1 MSRILKRPM
10 FRKGGSTG
18 QGIMSGLVD
27 RTKHADNPIVTG
39 ITGLDKDRLDINTKA
54 IMDLLSEYAP
64 VPKTKF
70 DVGTLGLGLASGKTL
85 TEALKEPYQRFVKS
99 DDLRRGQIA
108 KRGEG
113 ALTTALKLEM
123 ERAKRLG
130 KGTRLLTDAEKL
142 KEGFN
147 KRDVVQVDSDGKRQ
161 VLKSIPAGEVEKQAT
176 REQVISEIDKIL
188 GAVDKQGTGLL
199 EGFVKGM
206 TTPINP
212 KRATFEAQVKGLE
225 LNVIK
230 ALRGAQVSAAEE
242 ENVKKILPSVFDSE
256 TMFKA
261 KAKALRDYM
270 SELNTRIKGGGVVGD
285 SESAILEKGLPGQKY
300 QKKLEEMSEEEL
312 KAYEEYL
319 LTTQK
324 LKK

>member
-10 FRKGGSTG
+10 FRKGGSTSK
-18 QGIMSGLVD
+18 GIMTGLVD

-39 ITGLDKDRLDINTKA
+39 FDKDRLDVSTKA

-64 VPKTKF
+64 VPKTRLPIGQF
-70 DVGTLGLGLASGKTL
+70 GLNLASGMTI
-85 TEALKEPYQRFVKS
+85 TDALKDPYKQFTKS
-99 DDLRRGQIA
+99 DDIRRAQIA
-108 KRGEG
+108 KSGDG

-123 ERAKRLG
+123 ERAKNLG
-130 KGTRLLTDAEKL
+130 KTTRLLTDAEKL
-142 KEGFN
+142 EQGFN
-147 KRDVVQVDSDGKRQ
+147 KRDVVQIDSKGSRK

-188 GAVDKQGTGLL
+188 GSVDEQGTGLL
-199 EGFVKGM
+199 EGFIKGK

-212 KRATFEAQVKGLE
+212 KRAQFEAQVKGLE

-242 ENVKKILPSVFDSE
+242 DNVKKILPSVFDSE

-261 KAKALRDYM
+261 KAKALQEYM
-270 SELNTRIKGGGVVGD
+270 SELNTRIKGGVVGD
-285 SESAILEKGLPGQKY
+285 SQSAILEKGLPGQKY

-319 LTTQK
+319 LTTQQ

>member
-10 FRKGGSTG
+10 FRKGGSTSK
-18 QGIMSGLVD
+18 GIMTGLVD

-39 ITGLDKDRLDINTKA
+39 FDKDRLDESTKA

-64 VPKTKF
+64 VPKTRLPIGQF
-70 DVGTLGLGLASGKTL
+70 GLNLASGMTI
-85 TEALKEPYQRFVKS
+85 TDALKDPYKQFTKS
-99 DDLRRGQIA
+99 DDIRRAQIA

-123 ERAKRLG
+123 ERAKNLG
-130 KGTRLLTDAEKL
+130 KTTRLLTDAEK
-142 KEGFN
+142 KDQGFN
-147 KRDVVQVDSDGKRQ
+147 KRDVVQIDSKGNRK
-161 VLKSIPAGEVEKQAT
+161 VLKNIPAGEAEKEAT
-176 REQVISEIDKIL
+176 RKTVISSIDKIL
-188 GAVDKQGTGLL
+188 NKVDKVGTGSF
-199 EGFVKGM
+199 EGRIKGL
-206 TTPINP
+206 TTPFSP
-212 KRATFEAQVKGLE
+212 EQAQFRAETKGLA

-242 ENVKKILPSVFDSE
+242 ENVNKILPQITDSE

-261 KAKALRDYM
+261 KAIALKEYLI
-270 SELNTRIKGGGVVGD
+270 ELDTRIQGGVVGD
-285 SESAILEKGLPGQKY
+285 SQSAILEKGLPGQKY

-319 LTTQK
+319 LTTQQ